1 MDAQNGPRRIAPPV
15 WVAALALVGLL
26 AVGFLGLFRHDL
38 TASALAF
45 FFLVLSHFLYSR
57 FRGEPPLRQ
66 PDR

>member
-1 MDAQNGPRRIAPPV
+1 M
-15 WVAALALVGLL
+15 WVAAFALVGLL
-26 AVGFLGLFRHDL
+26 VVGFLGLFRNDL

-57 FRGEPPLRQ
+57 FRGEPSLRQ